1 MVENKGKDKVFNWII
16 YVVMGLYAFITLLPL
31 LFVLANAFSGPVAVT
46 GGLVTLLPKT
56 DNGKI
61 GISLDVF
68 KIVFKD
74 DAIMTGYLNTIIY
87 TVIGTIIQLVLQF
100 TAAYPLSRRDL
111 KGKAFVNF
119 YMVITMFISGG
130 IIPTYFVVKDLGMLD
145 TIWANIIPGCV
156 GVYNIIII
164 RTYIQSS
171 ISWEY
176 QEAAMIDGCDPI
188 RSFLFIVL
196 PLCKPIIA
204 VMILYSIVGY
214 WNAYFNSLMYVMDD
228 KLWPLQR
235 VLQRIL
241 IASDVSNVGQGS
253 GTMGQ
258 EQQGNIAMALKYV
271 VIIVSTLPILLI
283 YPFFQKFFEKGLMVG
298 GLKG

>member
-1 MVENKGKDKVFNWII
+1 MVENKGKDKVFNWVI
-16 YVVMGLYAFITLLPL
+16 YAVMGLYAFVTLLPL
-31 LFVLANAFSGPVAVT
+31 LFVLANAFSSPEAVYT
-46 GGLVTLLPKT
+46 GKVSLIPKEF
-56 DNGKI
+56 DLSGFKR
-61 GISLDVF
+61 VF
-68 KIVFKD
+68 RD
-74 DAIMTGYLNTIIY
+74 DSITRGYLNTLLY
-87 TVIGTIIQLVLQF
+87 TAIGTVIQLVLQF
-100 TAAYPLSRRDL
+100 TAAYPLSRKDL
-111 KGKAFVNF
+111 KGKAFANLF
-119 YMVITMFISGG
+119 MVITMFINGG
-130 IIPTYFVVKDLGMLD
+130 MIPTYFVVKNLGLIN

-188 RSFLFIVL
+188 RSFLQIVI

-204 VMILYSIVGY
+204 VMLLYAIVGY
-214 WNAYFNSLMYVMDD
+214 WNSYFNSLLYVTNE

-235 VLQRIL
+235 TLQRIL
-241 IASDVSNVGQGS
+241 ISSNTSSIGQGG
-253 GTMGQ
+253 GTLGQ
-258 EQQGNIAMALKYV
+258 AEQALLSESLKYV
-271 VIIVSTLPILLI
+271 VIIVSTAPILLI

>member
-1 MVENKGKDKVFNWII
+1 MVENKGKDKVFNWVI
-16 YVVMGLYAFITLLPL
+16 YAVMGLYAFVTLLPL
-31 LFVLANAFSGPVAVT
+31 LFVLANAFSSPEAVYT
-46 GGLVTLLPKT
+46 GKVGLIPKEF
-56 DNGKI
+56 DLSGFKR
-61 GISLDVF
+61 VF
-68 KIVFKD
+68 RD
-74 DAIMTGYLNTIIY
+74 DSITRGYLNTLLY
-87 TVIGTIIQLVLQF
+87 TAIGTVIQLVLQF
-100 TAAYPLSRRDL
+100 TAAYPLSRKDL
-111 KGKAFVNF
+111 KGKAFANLF
-119 YMVITMFISGG
+119 MVITMFINGG
-130 IIPTYFVVKDLGMLD
+130 MIPTYFVVKNLGLIN

-188 RSFLFIVL
+188 RSFLQIVI

-204 VMILYSIVGY
+204 VMLLYAIVGY
-214 WNAYFNSLMYVMDD
+214 WNSYFNSLLYVTNE

-235 VLQRIL
+235 TLQRIL
-241 IASDVSNVGQGS
+241 ISSNTSSIGQGG
-253 GTMGQ
+253 GTLGQ
-258 EQQGNIAMALKYV
+258 AEQALLSESLKYV
-271 VIIVSTLPILLI
+271 VIIVSTAPILLI

>member
-1 MVENKGKDKVFNWII
+1 MVENKGKDKVFNWVI
-16 YVVMGLYAFITLLPL
+16 YAVMGLYAFVTLLPL
-31 LFVLANAFSGPVAVT
+31 LFVLANAFSSPEAVYT
-46 GGLVTLLPKT
+46 GKVSLIPKEF
-56 DNGKI
+56 DLSGFKR
-61 GISLDVF
+61 VF
-68 KIVFKD
+68 RD
-74 DAIMTGYLNTIIY
+74 DSITRGYLNTLLY
-87 TVIGTIIQLVLQF
+87 TAIGTVIQLVLQF
-100 TAAYPLSRRDL
+100 TAAYPLSRKDL
-111 KGKAFVNF
+111 KGKAFANLF
-119 YMVITMFISGG
+119 MVITMFINGG
-130 IIPTYFVVKDLGMLD
+130 MIPTYFVVKNLGLIN

-188 RSFLFIVL
+188 RSFLQIVI

-204 VMILYSIVGY
+204 VMLLYAIVGY
-214 WNAYFNSLMYVMDD
+214 WNSYFNSLLYVTNE

-235 VLQRIL
+235 TLQRIL
-241 IASDVSNVGQGS
+241 ISSNTSGIGQGG
-253 GTMGQ
+253 GTLGQ
-258 EQQGNIAMALKYV
+258 AEQALLSESLKYV
-271 VIIVSTLPILLI
+271 VIIVSTAPILLI

>member
-1 MVENKGKDKVFNWII
+1 
-16 YVVMGLYAFITLLPL
+16 MGLYAFVTLLPL
-31 LFVLANAFSGPVAVT
+31 LFVLANAFSSPEAVYT
-46 GGLVTLLPKT
+46 GKVSLIPKEF
-56 DNGKI
+56 DLSGFKR
-61 GISLDVF
+61 VF
-68 KIVFKD
+68 RD
-74 DAIMTGYLNTIIY
+74 DSITRGYLNTLLY
-87 TVIGTIIQLVLQF
+87 TAIGTVIQLVLQF
-100 TAAYPLSRRDL
+100 TAAYPLSRKDL
-111 KGKAFVNF
+111 KGKAFANLF
-119 YMVITMFISGG
+119 MVITMFINGG
-130 IIPTYFVVKDLGMLD
+130 MIPTYFVVKNLGLIN

-188 RSFLFIVL
+188 RSFLQIVI

-204 VMILYSIVGY
+204 VMLLYAIVGY
-214 WNAYFNSLMYVMDD
+214 WNSYFNSLLYVTNE

-235 VLQRIL
+235 TLQRIL
-241 IASDVSNVGQGS
+241 ISSNTSSIGQGG
-253 GTMGQ
+253 GTLGQ
-258 EQQGNIAMALKYV
+258 AEQALLSESLKYV
-271 VIIVSTLPILLI
+271 VIIVSTAPILLI

>member
-1 MVENKGKDKVFNWII
+1 MVENKGKDKVFNWVI
-16 YVVMGLYAFITLLPL
+16 YAVMGLYAFVTLLPL
-31 LFVLANAFSGPVAVT
+31 LFVLANAFSSPEAVYT
-46 GGLVTLLPKT
+46 GKVSLIPKEF
-56 DNGKI
+56 DLSGFKR
-61 GISLDVF
+61 VF
-68 KIVFKD
+68 RD
-74 DAIMTGYLNTIIY
+74 DSITRGYLNTLMY
-87 TVIGTIIQLVLQF
+87 TAIGTVIQLVLQF
-100 TAAYPLSRRDL
+100 TAAYPLSRKDL
-111 KGKAFVNF
+111 KGKAFANLF
-119 YMVITMFISGG
+119 MVITMFINGG
-130 IIPTYFVVKDLGMLD
+130 MIPTYFVVKNLGLIN

-188 RSFLFIVL
+188 RSFLQIVI

-204 VMILYSIVGY
+204 VMLLYAIVGY
-214 WNAYFNSLMYVMDD
+214 WNSYFNSLLYVTNE

-235 VLQRIL
+235 TLQRIL
-241 IASDVSNVGQGS
+241 ISSNTSSIGQGG
-253 GTMGQ
+253 GTLGQ
-258 EQQGNIAMALKYV
+258 AEQALLSESLKYV
-271 VIIVSTLPILLI
+271 VIIVSTAPILLI